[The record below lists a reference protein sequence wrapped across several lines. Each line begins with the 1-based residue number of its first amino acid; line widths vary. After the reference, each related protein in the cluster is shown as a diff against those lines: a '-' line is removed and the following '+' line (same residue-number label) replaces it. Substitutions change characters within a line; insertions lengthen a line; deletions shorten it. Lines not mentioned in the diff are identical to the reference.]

1 MKARKGTCPKGDPSV
16 ASLAAISAKS
26 LKQEA
31 TRDERQRS
39 LEEPVLPVAGPSRYD
54 LQFDLLPEALVLPAP
69 ALCNGVNRSGE
80 AIECPKRPG
89 ADRTYQARKS
99 LKLQAQP
106 QIDGA
111 DPAARPRVGIVTL
124 GCDKNTVDNEYL
136 AGMIEAS
143 GCEVVVANDGRPLD
157 AAVVTTCGFIASAKA
172 QSIEAIVELAERKKA
187 TGSPRRLYVAGC
199 LSQRNGQEL
208 MDEIPE
214 IDGLVGVGQMKQ
226 LAALI
231 AEEARAEAETDS
243 RTIDIAPVPTVDI
256 YEHLKRRP
264 LEQGAHAFLKVSDG
278 CNHTCSFCAI
288 PSMKGK
294 LRSVEPEILL
304 AEARDMLARGVKEIN
319 LVAQDLSDYG
329 RDRWKDYRLP
339 ELIRDLCA
347 LEGDFWVRCLYY
359 YPGNITEKFLETIA
373 AEPKVVPY
381 LEMPLQHLHPDTL
394 RRMKRPFY
402 TVNTF
407 DAIERIR
414 AAVPGIAIRST
425 CIVGF
430 PGETQEEFQSLLDGL
445 GRIAFDRLGAFQYSP
460 EEGTPAE
467 AMDAQV
473 PVKTKAQRYRMV
485 MSRQAKISEKAMKAR
500 KGRLERVL
508 VERFDPERGLWI
520 ARGAC
525 DAPNIDGNVLIEDDP
540 RLGAG
545 QFADVKITKTSTYD
559 VRGRLAARPVR
570 GSAAAGPVASENRN

>member
-1 MKARKGTCPKGDPSV
+1 MN
-16 ASLAAISAKS
+16 
-26 LKQEA
+26 
-31 TRDERQRS
+31 
-39 LEEPVLPVAGPSRYD
+39 
-54 LQFDLLPEALVLPAP
+54 LQV
-69 ALCNGVNRSGE
+69 
-80 AIECPKRPG
+80 
-89 ADRTYQARKS
+89 
-99 LKLQAQP
+99 QP
-106 QIDGA
+106 QSNGR
-111 DPAARPRVGIVTL
+111 AAEAASERPRVGIVTL

-143 GCEVVVANDGRPLD
+143 GCEVVTAADGLPMD

-172 QSIEAIVELAERKKA
+172 QSIEAIVELAERKRE

-199 LSQRNGQEL
+199 LSQRYGDE
-208 MDEIPE
+208 MMKEIPE

-226 LAALI
+226 LAGMI
-231 AEEARAEAETDS
+231 AAAAREEAEAAGRFIEV
-243 RTIDIAPVPTVDI
+243 APSPTVDI

-264 LEQGAHAFLKVSDG
+264 LENTAHAFLKVSDG

-304 AEARDMLARGVKEIN
+304 AEARDLLARGVKEIN

-339 ELIRDLCA
+339 ELIRDVCA

-402 TVNTF
+402 SVNTF
-407 DAIERIR
+407 EAIERIR

-430 PGETQEEFQSLLDGL
+430 PGETQKEFQYLLDGIE
-445 GRIAFDRLGAFQYSP
+445 RIGFDRLGAFEYSP

-473 PVKTKAQRYRMV
+473 PGRTKAQRYRMV

-500 KGRLERVL
+500 KGRTERVL
-508 VERFDPERGLWI
+508 VERYDEASGQWVGRS
-520 ARGAC
+520 AY
-525 DAPNIDGNVLIEDDP
+525 DAPNIDGNVYLPGEAAVK
-540 RLGAG
+540 AG
-545 QFADVKITKTSTYD
+545 EFADVKIVKTTTYD
-559 VRGRLAARPVR
+559 AFGRIEAGAGAR
-570 GSAAAGPVASENRN
+570 

>member
-1 MKARKGTCPKGDPSV
+1 M
-16 ASLAAISAKS
+16 
-26 LKQEA
+26 
-31 TRDERQRS
+31 
-39 LEEPVLPVAGPSRYD
+39 
-54 LQFDLLPEALVLPAP
+54 
-69 ALCNGVNRSGE
+69 
-80 AIECPKRPG
+80 
-89 ADRTYQARKS
+89 
-99 LKLQAQP
+99 QAQP
-106 QIDGA
+106 PAPQLSA
-111 DPAARPRVGIVTL
+111 DESAVARPRVGIVTL

-136 AGMIEAS
+136 AGMIEGA

-157 AAVVTTCGFIASAKA
+157 AAVVTTCGFIASAKE

-199 LSQRNGQEL
+199 LSQRYGADL
-208 MDEIPE
+208 MKEIPE

-226 LAALI
+226 LAGMI
-231 AEEARAEAETDS
+231 AEAARTEAELEG
-243 RTIDIAPVPTVDI
+243 RTFDVAPVPIVDI

-264 LEQGAHAFLKVSDG
+264 LEQAAYAFLKVSDG

-304 AEARDMLARGVKEIN
+304 AEAREMLARGVKEIN

-347 LEGDFWVRCLYY
+347 LDGDFWVRCLYY

-373 AEPKVVPY
+373 SEPKIVPY

-430 PGETQEEFQSLLDGL
+430 PGETQEEFQYLLDGL
-445 GRIAFDRLGAFQYSP
+445 ERISFDRLGAFQYSP

-467 AMDAQV
+467 KMHGQV
-473 PVKTKAQRYRMV
+473 AEKTRAQRYRMV
-485 MSRQAKISEKAMKAR
+485 MSRQAKISERAMKAR
-500 KGRLERVL
+500 KGRVERVL
-508 VERFDPERGLWI
+508 VERRDDENGLWI
-520 ARGAC
+520 ARSAF
-525 DAPNIDGNVLIEDDP
+525 DAPNIDGNVMIEDDAG
-540 RLGAG
+540 LAAG
-545 QFADVKITKTSTYD
+545 QFATVKITKAGTYD
-559 VRGRLAARPVR
+559 VRARVVTGEAAKAAP
-570 GSAAAGPVASENRN
+570 SAQGASARI